1 MRWVF
6 WILGLFAL
14 AVAAALALRF
24 NAGYVL
30 LVSPPYRVE
39 LSLNLF
45 VIGALAAIGI
55 GYLVLRLVL
64 GAIELPARVREFRA
78 RRQRDNARS
87 ALLDA
92 LRAFFEGRYGRAE
105 KAAAA
110 VIESDEMPALGAV
123 LAARAAHELRRY
135 ERRDEYLA
143 RAGERAPDDV
153 AMRVIAEAELLLQ
166 QRRFQEAL
174 LALKALPEKHTAG
187 LRLELRAQQQ
197 AKNWEPTLPLI
208 DQLTR
213 RGVFDAVQAAQ
224 LRRYAQIE
232 ILKRRA
238 LDRFSLEEYWQKIP
252 AEQKRDPKV
261 AAAAAQCF
269 TALGGGEQACQ
280 IIEGALDHEWD
291 SELVGWY
298 AECAGAAIVRRIER
312 AEKWLKTNP
321 RDSALLLTLGRL
333 CAEQELWGKAQSY
346 LDASVA
352 VEPTWSAHLALAE
365 LHDGLGHAD
374 AARRHYRESLDLA
387 VAQLKQLTGGRRRT
401 PL

>member
-14 AVAAALALRF
+14 AVTTALALRF

>member
-24 NAGYVL
+24 NTGYVL

-45 VIGALAAIGI
+45 VLGALALIGA
-55 GYLVLRLVL
+55 GYIVLRLVL
-64 GAIELPARVREFRA
+64 GAIDLPERVREFRA

-135 ERRDEYLA
+135 EQRDEYLA
-143 RAGERAPDDV
+143 RAGERAPGDL
-153 AMRVIAEAELLLQ
+153 AMRVIAEAELLLE

-238 LDRFSLEEYWQKIP
+238 LDRYSLEEYWQKIP
-252 AEQKRDPKV
+252 AEQKRDAKV

-280 IIEGALDHEWD
+280 IIEAALDHEWD

-298 AECAGAAIVRRIER
+298 AECAGAATVRRIER

-321 RDSALLLTLGRL
+321 RDSVLLLTLGRL

-352 VEPTWSAHLALAE
+352 VEPSWSAHLALAG

>member
-24 NAGYVL
+24 NTGYVL

-39 LSLNLF
+39 FSLNLF
-45 VIGALAAIGI
+45 ALGALALIGA
-55 GYLVLRLVL
+55 GYIVLRLVL
-64 GAIELPARVREFRA
+64 GAIDLPERVREFRA

-135 ERRDEYLA
+135 EQRDEYLA
-143 RAGERAPDDV
+143 RAGERAPGDL
-153 AMRVIAEAELLLQ
+153 AMRVIAEAELLLE

-252 AEQKRDPKV
+252 AEQKRDAKV

-280 IIEGALDHEWD
+280 IIEAALDHEWD

-298 AECAGAAIVRRIER
+298 AECAGAATVRRIER
-312 AEKWLKTNP
+312 AEKWLRTNP
-321 RDSALLLTLGRL
+321 RDSVLLLTLGRL

-352 VEPTWSAHLALAE
+352 VEPSWSAHLALAE

>member
-24 NAGYVL
+24 NTGYVL

-45 VIGALAAIGI
+45 VLGALALIGA
-55 GYLVLRLVL
+55 GYIVLRLVL
-64 GAIELPARVREFRA
+64 GAIELPERVREFRA

-135 ERRDEYLA
+135 EQRDEYLA
-143 RAGERAPDDV
+143 RAGERAPGDL
-153 AMRVIAEAELLLQ
+153 AMRVIAEAELLLE

-238 LDRFSLEEYWQKIP
+238 LDRYSLEEYWQKIP
-252 AEQKRDPKV
+252 AEQKRDAKV

-280 IIEGALDHEWD
+280 IIEAALDHEWD

-298 AECAGAAIVRRIER
+298 AECAGAATVRRIER

-321 RDSALLLTLGRL
+321 RDSVLLLTLGRL

-352 VEPTWSAHLALAE
+352 VEPTWSAHQALAE

-374 AARRHYRESLDLA
+374 AARRHTRESLDLA
-387 VAQLKQLTGGRRRT
+387 VAQLKQLSGGRRRT